1 MRYLRSCKTK
11 RTFCHDL
18 SCFSRK
24 TDKGTLFAAWQ
35 ARTINRTYMQK
46 RQVTAKEVIEQII
59 EGVQEKKGK
68 EIVVVDML
76 ELGNSICDYFVICQ
90 GNSPAQVSAI
100 TDSIAD
106 MVREKCGKKPYAI
119 DGLRNAQWVAMDYGD
134 ILVHI
139 FLPDVRKFYDIE
151 HLWADAKLTV
161 VPDLD

>member
-1 MRYLRSCKTK
+1 
-11 RTFCHDL
+11 
-18 SCFSRK
+18 
-24 TDKGTLFAAWQ
+24 
-35 ARTINRTYMQK
+35 MQK
-46 RQVTAKEVIEQII
+46 NTVTAEEVIKQII

-90 GNSPAQVSAI
+90 GNSPTQVSAI
-100 TDSIAD
+100 ADSIAD
-106 MVREKCGKKPYAI
+106 MVRENCGRKPYAI

-134 ILVHI
+134 ILVHV